1 MKENVSTPIYSITPF
16 TLLDYAHQSACI
28 LWFAGCNMRCLYCYN
43 PEIVLGKGSIS
54 FEKALTFLHSRKN
67 LLDAVVLSGGEC
79 LLHKNI
85 IDLILEIKK
94 MGFLIKIDTN
104 GSRPMLLKK
113 LIEKQLIDYVSLDFK
128 ALPKH
133 FEKITQSVLFL
144 QFEKSL
150 DLLLENQLP
159 FEVRTTVHS
168 ELIPEKDIQQMI
180 IYLESKKYSGNYYLQ
195 YFVNG
200 VKTLENL
207 GHSLKILNEEKL
219 STSKIKVSIRG

>member
-1 MKENVSTPIYSITPF
+1 MFDIPSLNSSNVIPF
-16 TLLDYAHQSACI
+16 L
-28 LWFAGCNMRCLYCYN
+28 FM
-43 PEIVLGKGSIS
+43 E
-54 FEKALTFLHSRKN
+54 E
-67 LLDAVVLSGGEC
+67 
-79 LLHKNI
+79 
-85 IDLILEIKK
+85 
-94 MGFLIKIDTN
+94 
-104 GSRPMLLKK
+104 
-113 LIEKQLIDYVSLDFK
+113 
-128 ALPKH
+128 H
-133 FEKITQSVLFL
+133 FEKITQSVLFP

-180 IYLESKKYSGNYYLQ
+180 IYLENKKYSGNYYLQ
-195 YFVNG
+195 YFING